1 MTLFKIG
8 NTDLTKYIEDDS
20 YNVVSEPEYEEWK
33 DGNYNKH
40 RIYVRD
46 RIKGSINV
54 ICSNKTITKEN
65 FLKLLKNNIREHK
78 LMCHVYVTNKN
89 EEKIIECFFSI
100 EPSLFRKDVVVYSL
114 TLEEE

>member
-1 MTLFKIG
+1 MILFKIG
-8 NTDLTKYIEDDS
+8 TTDLTKYIEDDS
-20 YNVVSEPEYEEWK
+20 YNVVNEPEFEEWK

-46 RIKGSINV
+46 RIKGTFNV

-65 FLKLLKNNIREHK
+65 FLSLLKNNTTNNK

-89 EEKIIECFFSI
+89 EEKIIECFYSM
-100 EPSLFRKDVVVYSL
+100 EPSLFRKNVVIYTL